1 MLKKDLYL
9 FFKTILRVL
18 YKSRKK
24 IDCVGGGEVESPPKM
39 PVSTR
44 RSPTTKSANFQMAGR
59 AIGWNTVDKQV
70 VDFIMSV
77 ADTYNPQ
84 DDLKVW
90 CRAQARR
97 FYHEVS
103 KEVGFRQVYDS
114 LMLYHSPL
122 EKTAAKAAP
131 APASASLRL
140 EGDASLASVFVA
152 DGQMTDAEQRM
163 GRAQLNKVLF
173 CEHTRWWSAFVA
185 EAREDMQSGAPT
197 ASDRFSYHCARII
210 SRKTGLRDDVIAPVV
225 AAWLIE
231 KAGV

>member
-1 MLKKDLYL
+1 M
-9 FFKTILRVL
+9 
-18 YKSRKK
+18 
-24 IDCVGGGEVESPPKM
+24 ESPPKM

-44 RSPTTKSANFQMAGR
+44 SSSTKSKIPTAVSSEMGASTRRSPSLSDLTPSQ
-59 AIGWNTVDKQV
+59 KQI

-103 KEVGFRQVYDS
+103 QEVGFPEVYDS

-122 EKTAAKAAP
+122 EKTVAKAAAKAAPAP
-131 APASASLRL
+131 APASASLRP

-210 SRKTGLRDDVIAPVV
+210 SRKTGLRNDVIAPVV